1 MRALLGLL
9 ALVFVLAAAPASA
22 ASFDCSKATGADE
35 IAVCRDGTLSSLD
48 SEMGGLFF
56 AYDKVPLLMGAS
68 GARRDDAE
76 AFLAERRACGPDLT
90 CLRRVYTA
98 RIAALRTGIE
108 AAMQQF
114 FDLQNNTPP
123 VTAPIPPGVE
133 TIISGYAARCEEL
146 GGRLNTGSDRPAI
159 LTGDLDGD
167 GIADYVLNTQ
177 PLQCSSSATA
187 FCANAGCRVDI
198 AVSSDGFADT
208 IDAQG
213 GMPQLVQRDTGTI
226 AKLWVDRAN
235 CPNAKPED
243 ACWASYS
250 WSDGTSAVTY
260 AVEPVP
266 KG

>member
-9 ALVFVLAAAPASA
+9 ALVFLAVAAPVSA
-22 ASFDCSKATGADE
+22 ASFDCSKATAPDE
-35 IAVCRDGTLSSLD
+35 VAICRDGTLSSLD

-56 AYDKVPLLMGAS
+56 SYDKVPLLMGAN
-68 GARRDDAE
+68 GARHDDAE
-76 AFLAERRACGPDLT
+76 AFVTERRACGPDLT

-98 RIAALRTGIE
+98 RIAALKGNIE
-108 AAMQQF
+108 AAMKQF

-123 VTAPIPPGVE
+123 VSAPVPPGVE
-133 TIISGYAARCEEL
+133 TIIAGYANQCKEL
-146 GGRLNTGSDRPAI
+146 GGRLNTGADRPAI

-177 PLQCSSSATA
+177 PLQCSNSATA
-187 FCANAGCRVDI
+187 FCANAGCKVDI

-208 IDAQG
+208 VNAQG
-213 GMPQLVQRDTGTI
+213 GMPQLVQMETGTI
-226 AKLWVDRAN
+226 AKLWVDGTN

-250 WSDGTSAVTY
+250 WADGKSAVKY